1 MSPFAEA
8 LKALRLRHGIRQKEL
23 AERVGYEQ
31 SYLSALEIGTKGP
44 PTPDFI
50 RRIQGAIDISE
61 IELTLLQASIQAS
74 RRRYSL
80 PVDAPAEVFELFSEL
95 WNEIPNLSASQIVV
109 IREVVRMRATKWR
122 APPLGAE
129 VGTSNDSE
137 VKM

>member
-31 SYLSALEIGTKGP
+31 SYLAALEIGTKGP
-44 PTPDFI
+44 PTPEFI

-61 IELTLLQASIQAS
+61 IELTVLRTSIQAS

-80 PVDAPAEVFELFSEL
+80 PSDAPAEVFELFSEL
-95 WNEIPNLSASQIVV
+95 WDEIPNLSASQIVV
-109 IREVVRMRATKWR
+109 IREVVRMRGTKRRAT
-122 APPLGAE
+122 PLAATAGN
-129 VGTSNDSE
+129 SNESE